1 MARRR
6 GARRRTLGRVSR
18 RPSRG
23 SRRRF
28 RRVYGRARRRGRGGP
43 VPPHRGARRRRVNA
57 MELRQLT
64 YFVAIAEEQSFTRA
78 AERLWVAQ
86 PGLSTQ
92 IRQLESELG
101 VQLLERLPRGV
112 DLTNAGELFLE
123 RARRAV
129 AAAELARCTGDDLRP
144 GLVGTI
150 RLGTVTGAGWPHVGE
165 LLRRFGRD
173 RPDVELTVVESYAGT
188 LLRDLDDGRLD
199 AVLAPSIF
207 ASPEFLRVP
216 MGETPWLVLAGPDH
230 RLAGSV
236 APVAA
241 DDLDGEAMMVTGH
254 RDGAAYDRAVA
265 ETLAELGATL
275 ELRPGGPGPALFG
288 GVACG
293 EAIGLTTTPEVAAGG
308 IVVRPVDVAPTV
320 EFALLSRNETRAP
333 ALETFIGAAEA
344 VAAPARPVLRAVA

>member
-43 VPPHRGARRRRVNA
+43 VPPHSGARRRRVNT

-92 IRQLESELG
+92 IRRLESELG
-101 VQLLERLPRGV
+101 VQLFERRPRGV
-112 DLTNAGELFLE
+112 DVTDAGELFLE
-123 RARRAV
+123 RARKAV
-129 AAAELARCTGDDLRP
+129 AAAELARSTGDDLRA

-150 RLGTVTGAGWPHVGE
+150 RLGIVTGAGWPHLGE

-188 LLRDLDDGRLD
+188 LLRDLHDGRLD
-199 AVLAPSIF
+199 AVLAPSMF
-207 ASPEFLRVP
+207 ASPELHQVGV
-216 MGETPWLVLAGPDH
+216 GETPWLVLAGPGH
-230 RLAGSV
+230 RLAGSI

-241 DDLDGEAMMVTGH
+241 DELDGEAGGVP
-254 RDGAAYDRAVA
+254 RP
-265 ETLAELGATL
+265 
-275 ELRPGGPGPALFG
+275 PGGAPHHPGRSQTPWGLGPAPGVRPRDPGPAPLRRG
-288 GVACG
+288 G
-293 EAIGLTTTPEVAAGG
+293 
-308 IVVRPVDVAPTV
+308 
-320 EFALLSRNETRAP
+320 
-333 ALETFIGAAEA
+333 
-344 VAAPARPVLRAVA
+344 